1 MDFSR
6 HLVSTQLLDCQG
18 RVTHTLTLRPDGMVD
33 VAMASVTAVVDPTRR
48 VVLRPHGFRLPEPL
62 LDSAALLVREAFG

>member
-1 MDFSR
+1 MDFSS

-18 RVTHTLTLRPDGMVD
+18 RVTHTLTLLSDGTVE
-33 VAMASVTAVVDPTRR
+33 VALPSVTAVVDPTRR
-48 VVLRPHGFRLPEPL
+48 LVIRPHGFRLPEPL